1 MDKNLKNEV
10 IFITIQTKEKSPHEL
25 ALGGGFVPAST
36 VVVGLGQ
43 SNYSSSEVKSQDDTF
58 SMHSV
63 GVELTQKFTP
73 KKLSSELLSQSYSRI
88 GLDSKSSRV
97 SECGTFLEFAH
108 EISADGVIAESG
120 KLHNANF
127 CKDRLCPMCSW
138 RRSYKIFAQ
147 VSQIMELIGK
157 DYKFLFL
164 TLTVPNCAPYELS
177 KTITRLI
184 SSWDRF
190 YHYKAFKKAVKGY
203 FRALEITRNKTT
215 GEYHPHFHI
224 VLAVSKSYGSNKDY
238 IKHDEWLEMWRKAYK
253 DSSIT
258 QVDIRLAKSKSKET
272 DSAVDSLSSA
282 VAEIAKYAV
291 KSSDYIIDND
301 EALTDKIVDE
311 LSSALFKR
319 RLTAFGGVFKEAF
332 EKLKLDDAEEGD
344 LVHINETLNP
354 ALAWLITRYGWSC
367 GVYEMT
373 DSFVQTPEE
382 RRQTE

>member
-1 MDKNLKNEV
+1 M

-25 ALGGGFVPAST
+25 ALVGGFVPASCASI
-36 VVVGLGQ
+36 GLGNINF
-43 SNYSSSEVKSQDDTF
+43 STSEAKSQDDTF

-108 EISADGVIAESG
+108 EISADGVIAEVG

-147 VSQIMELIGK
+147 VSQIMELIGN

-164 TLTVPNCAPYELS
+164 TLTVPNCAPEKLS
-177 KTITRLI
+177 ETISRLMR
-184 SSWDRF
+184 SWNSLID
-190 YHYKAFKKAVKGY
+190 YKAFKRAVKGF
-203 FRALEITRNKTT
+203 FRALEITRNKTI

-224 VLAVSKSYGSNKDY
+224 VLAVSKSYGANKDY
-238 IKHDEWLEMWRKAYK
+238 IKHDEWLNMWRKAYK

-311 LSSALFKR
+311 LSSALYKR

-332 EKLKLDDAEEGD
+332 EKLKLDDAAEGD

-354 ALAWLITRYGWSC
+354 SLAWLITRYGWSC